1 MERNRKIIGTLSAQE
16 TFIKKIELCGAVV
29 TARSA
34 ETAKIRLQNET
45 GSGEVS
51 LCALFDG
58 LVLARNNMRLTRC
71 PCSGAEDGSPCIEIS
86 HCLAGCYQCSIDG
99 QDVSVSCGDLCLNS
113 FSVVTHDARCP
124 TGRYSGLS
132 LIIDAESLRRTLGEL
147 LCDIGVDLRAIES
160 LACGE
165 PCFVFRESPGAEAT
179 LASLYAAYEA
189 RSAPKMRIKALELLL
204 FLSETGA
211 VRENAESGELSLM
224 RELRDYIVSD
234 IRRHHTIAELSRLFG
249 LSPTALK
256 ESFRRA
262 YGSPPYAY
270 LRARRLELA
279 RALLDCGASVAEAAD
294 SAGWQNPN
302 KFSEAFRSAYG
313 MAPSQYKKRPNR

>member
-1 MERNRKIIGTLSAQE
+1 MERNKTTTGDPSARDA
-16 TFIKKIELCGAVV
+16 FIRSVELYGAVV

-34 ETAKIRLQNET
+34 ETAKICLQNET

-51 LCALFDG
+51 LYGLFDG
-58 LVLARNNMRLTRC
+58 IALARNDMHLRSF
-71 PCSGAEDGSPCIEIS
+71 PFSDPDGCGLIEIS
-86 HCLAGCYQCSIDG
+86 HCIAGCYQCSIDG
-99 QDVSVSCGDLCLNS
+99 QRVSVSRGDLCLNS
-113 FSVVTHDARCP
+113 FSVTPEDSHCP
-124 TGRYSGLS
+124 TSRYSGLS
-132 LIIDAESLRRTLGEL
+132 LYIDPESLRRTLGEL
-147 LCDIGVDLRAIES
+147 LCDIGVDLQVIDN
-160 LACGE
+160 LARGE
-165 PCFVFRESPGAEAT
+165 PCFIFRASPDAEAI
-179 LASLYAAYEA
+179 LASLYAACEA
-189 RSAPKMRIKALELLL
+189 RSAPRMRLRTLELLL

-211 VRENAESGELSLM
+211 ERENAESAELSLM

-249 LSPTALK
+249 LSATVLK

-302 KFSEAFRSAYG
+302 KFSEAFRTAYG
-313 MAPSQYKKRPNR
+313 MTPSQYKKRPNG